1 MFAVVFKADGVPVCV
16 RMDGV
21 SPDPIVTW
29 PTEAAARAF
38 VDAKQMTAEFE
49 PAAIDDASLER
60 MAQALGVAV
69 NRLTLQPFPG
79 E

>member
-1 MFAVVFKADGVPVCV
+1 MFAIVFKADGVPVCV

-38 VDAKQMTAEFE
+38 VDAKGMGDEFA
-49 PAAIDDASLER
+49 PAAIDDASLDR
-60 MAQALGVAV
+60 MARALGVAV
-69 NRLTLQPFPG
+69 ERLTLQPFPG